1 MDGEELR
8 SYDREGPW
16 LRDYEAEIN
25 AYLDPPKSLEELQQ
39 AAASGSKLGYQI
51 HHIVEQK
58 SAEDDKFPR
67 SMIDAPENLV
77 RIPKYRHWEING
89 WFGRPNKDFGKKSP
103 REYLQGKGWDER
115 LKLGIRALIEHGVLK
130 P

>member
-1 MDGEELR
+1 MDRNYGR
-8 SYDREGPW
+8 TTEGASW

-39 AAASGSKLGYQI
+39 AAASGNKPGYQI

-58 SAEDDKFPR
+58 SARDDKFPE

-77 RIPKYRHWEING
+77 RIPTYRHQEING
-89 WFGRPNKDFGKKSP
+89 WFGRINSDFGEKSP
-103 REYLQGKGWDER
+103 REYLRGKDWDER
-115 LKLGIRALIEHGVLK
+115 LKIGLDALIKHKVLK